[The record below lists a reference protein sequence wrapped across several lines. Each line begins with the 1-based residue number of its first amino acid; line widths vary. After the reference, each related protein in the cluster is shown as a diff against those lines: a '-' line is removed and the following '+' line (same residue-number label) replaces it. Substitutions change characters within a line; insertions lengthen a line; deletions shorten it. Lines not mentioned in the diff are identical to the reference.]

1 MTAPLPPIPAG
12 LSPESAS
19 LWKALTTRHRFAD
32 FELVTFRKALEWF
45 DRADALC
52 ADADRA
58 DGRESAALLK
68 QAMDAS
74 CCGLRFWRQLK
85 FTGGEAA
92 RRPGRPSGDLWSA
105 KRQAQ
110 KLAKVV

>member
-1 MTAPLPPIPAG
+1 MTLPPVPKG
-12 LSPESAS
+12 FSAEWS
-19 LWKALTTRHRFAD
+19 RVWTTFTTKHAFAD

-58 DGRESAALLK
+58 EGRESAVLLK
-68 QAMDAS
+68 HAMDAS

-85 FTGGEAA
+85 FTDGEAA
-92 RRPGRPSGDLWSA
+92 RRPGRPSGPDWN
-105 KRQAQ
+105 AQ
-110 KLAKVV
+110 RKAQSLRNVG